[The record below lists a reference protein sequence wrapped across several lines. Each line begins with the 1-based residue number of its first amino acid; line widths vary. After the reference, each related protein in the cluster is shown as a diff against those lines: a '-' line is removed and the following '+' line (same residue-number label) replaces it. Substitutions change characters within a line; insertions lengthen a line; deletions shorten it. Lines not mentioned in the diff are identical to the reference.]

1 MSRAYR
7 YVESVANL
15 TKASIRVL
23 NVYSEHLDDQA
34 LRAAAV
40 ELGVE
45 DRAPETVSRL
55 AMRDSVVVGRAAAG
69 SHLPLPLQGNPC
81 PALISRQ
88 GKRGTMGLR
97 RWQATPYRPDVEPRA
112 PERSTRCIYSSAR
125 RVDDATPS
133 AVQARPANGDARA
146 VAKGSLSSIATCH
159 ASWWMMCGR
168 HRAPPSSPCGAAS
181 CQALGLPARQQFTEQ
196 LSARCR
202 PRGFIWFQPVPRR
215 APMSWAAPS
224 VCCQVFPSAWPEPW
238 RLWITL
244 RSSVVQNKE

>member
-1 MSRAYR
+1 MSNVPRLQVR
-7 YVESVANL
+7 RKCRKPDKSVDQ
-15 TKASIRVL
+15 VL

-88 GKRGTMGLR
+88 GKRATMGLR

-125 RVDDATPS
+125 RVDDATP
-133 AVQARPANGDARA
+133 
-146 VAKGSLSSIATCH
+146 
-159 ASWWMMCGR
+159 
-168 HRAPPSSPCGAAS
+168 
-181 CQALGLPARQQFTEQ
+181 
-196 LSARCR
+196 
-202 PRGFIWFQPVPRR
+202 
-215 APMSWAAPS
+215 
-224 VCCQVFPSAWPEPW
+224 
-238 RLWITL
+238 
-244 RSSVVQNKE
+244 